1 MKIEGLHH
9 STIGVGDL
17 DRSLAFYRDLLG
29 LKEIRV
35 WEESD
40 AQLNRIVGLQDAH
53 LRIAHLDTGGG
64 VVELIEYTRPRGRAI
79 SPEFRQCDM
88 GPTHIAFLVDDI
100 DALYQKLGEAGV
112 KFNCP
117 PQERPN
123 GWKATYFFDPDG
135 TTLELLQEP

>member
-1 MKIEGLHH
+1 MKIIGLHH

-29 LKEIRV
+29 LKEVRV
-35 WEESD
+35 WVESD
-40 AQLNRIVGLQDAH
+40 PQVDLIVGLEDAH
-53 LRIAHLDTGGG
+53 LKIAHLDTGGG
-64 VVELIEYTRPRGRAI
+64 VVELIEYTRPKGRPI
-79 SPEFRQCDM
+79 SPAFRQCDV

-100 DALYQKLGEAGV
+100 EGFYQKLKDVGV
-112 KFNCP
+112 KFSCP

-135 TTLELLQEP
+135 STLELLQEP